1 MTGVRAAPREQS
13 STAAPAPAKPVRRR
27 RRKKDLRP
35 SVLLSRLAVLLL
47 LLFAL
52 VPMLGIVS
60 DAFKDHREIYQT
72 PPSLWPHHPT
82 LSNFSY
88 VLGRGDFPAW
98 LTNSIIVSFGSV
110 AVGLFIG
117 VLAGYGLSR
126 FRFRGRLAL
135 VAGMLATQM
144 FPSVLLIIPIFK
156 IVSSLHV
163 LDTPWALILAQV
175 SASVPLGTWLMK
187 TAFDQVPKEIDEAA
201 RIDGCGYFAAM
212 WRAAL
217 PAARPGAVATGVFL
231 FLGSWEEFTFA
242 LTFTSSDNKRTLPVG
257 LSLLTSS
264 YEVAWNNV
272 AAMAVLVTIPSLIL
286 FAFVQRWLVSGA
298 VAGGVK
304 G

>member
-1 MTGVRAAPREQS
+1 VTDVEAVVRDRT
-13 STAAPAPAKPVRRR
+13 TAVPAPVRPVRRR

-35 SVLLSRLAVLLL
+35 GVLLARLAVLLL

-60 DAFKDHREIYQT
+60 DAFKDRREIYQT

-110 AVGLFIG
+110 AVGLLIG

-126 FRFRGRLAL
+126 FRFHGRLAL